1 MTNSHMRRA
10 SHQQI
15 QIMKCHHPTIG
26 SMAKLQDTELSTAAD
41 DTKDQEPS
49 HLDHGNEKGIVILED
64 SLAAKR
70 SALLHVIKQS
80 VF

>member
-1 MTNSHMRRA
+1 
-10 SHQQI
+10 
-15 QIMKCHHPTIG
+15 
-26 SMAKLQDTELSTAAD
+26 MAKLQDTELSTAAD